1 MSIESEM
8 LSNHL
13 ILCQPLLLLPSI
25 FPSIRAFSNESVLHI
40 RWSKYWSFSFNIS
53 LSNEYSAL
61 VSFRIDWFDFLAVL
75 EVPSAV
81 KFLETE
87 SRTESGCLGLG
98 EEEGEF
104 NGYRLSVLQEQR
116 AGW

>member
-1 MSIESEM
+1 M
-8 LSNHL
+8 
-13 ILCQPLLLLPSI
+13 PSI
-25 FPSIRAFSNESVLHI
+25 FPSIRVFSNESALRI
-40 RWSKYWSFSFNIS
+40 KTGAPASSNSP
-53 LSNEYSAL
+53 SNEYSGL
-61 VSFRIDWFDFLAVL
+61 ISFRIDWFDFLAVL

>member
-1 MSIESEM
+1 MTGAPAS
-8 LSNHL
+8 SNS
-13 ILCQPLLLLPSI
+13 P
-25 FPSIRAFSNESVLHI
+25 
-40 RWSKYWSFSFNIS
+40 
-53 LSNEYSAL
+53 SNEYSGL
-61 VSFRIDWFDFLAVL
+61 ISFRIDWFDLLAVL

-81 KFLETE
+81 KFPETE

-98 EEEGEF
+98 EEEGKLVL